1 MISSNQRG
9 MYESLQGFFAQLQAS
24 GVEHV
29 AISPGSRSTPLT
41 VAADRTDGLEVSIHL
56 DERSGGFFALGLAKA
71 NKKPVALICTSGTA
85 AANYLPAVIEA
96 FHSGIPLIVL
106 TADRPPELQS
116 RGAPQT
122 IDQVNLYG
130 THVRWFHQAQVA
142 GTDSVSNSLALAY
155 SAVEISTGQ
164 NPGPV
169 HINWPLREP
178 LEPPEVF
185 PSLTSPLKHQ
195 KVESEISSFE
205 LPDIERGLL
214 VAGPMDLRSEDVTS
228 IANLSKSLGWPLIA
242 DPASGLR
249 RGPHIENSHVIAT
262 GDFLFGSSWADKQ
275 VPDLVVQLGGLPTS
289 KPYRLWLERNL
300 PEKVFSIDHVGRHPD
315 PVGAVTHRIDAHPG
329 EWARIVSRTP
339 RFSDEWVKSWE
350 TGDLIARNT
359 LNKPATDP
367 IFSDCS
373 IVEALSQQLPTNA
386 SLVVGNSM
394 AIRDLDAFLPVDSK
408 PLNIYA
414 NRGANGID
422 GQVST
427 AVGVAHATNSPTVLF
442 LGDLTLLHDLSG
454 LLTARRLGLNL
465 TVVVAD
471 NNGGGIFS
479 FLPISVTPEID
490 YDRLFHTPHDL
501 NIPDLAPLLGANLHQ
516 VKNKGDLLSALNA
529 SVGHTGIHLI
539 HALVDAE
546 INVKTHQSFTHAV
559 HESLLL

>member
-1 MISSNQRG
+1 
-9 MYESLQGFFAQLQAS
+9 MYESLQGFFTQLQAS
-24 GVEHV
+24 GVNHV
-29 AISPGSRSTPLT
+29 AVSPGSRSTPLT
-41 VAADRTDGLEVSIHL
+41 VTADRTNGLEVSVHL

-71 NKKPVALICTSGTA
+71 SKKPVALICTSGTA

-96 FHSGIPLIVL
+96 FHSGVPLIVL
-106 TADRPPELQS
+106 TADRPPELQGK
-116 RGAPQT
+116 GAPQT

-155 SAVEISTGQ
+155 SAVEISTGL

-185 PSLTSPLKHQ
+185 PPSTIPLNPE
-195 KVESEISSFE
+195 KVDSDNATFE
-205 LPDIERGLL
+205 LPDIEHGLF
-214 VAGPMDLRSEDVTS
+214 VAGPMDLKSEDAAA
-228 IANLSKSLGWPLIA
+228 IADLSKSLGWPLIA

-249 RGPHIENSHVIAT
+249 RGTHIDSSLIIAT

-300 PEKVFSIDHVGRHPD
+300 PKEVFSVDHVGRHPD
-315 PVGAVTHRIDAHPG
+315 PVGAITHRIDAHPG
-329 EWARIVSRTP
+329 EWAQNVLRTP
-339 RFSDEWVKSWE
+339 RPSDEWIESWKNA
-350 TGDLIARNT
+350 DLIARNALSET
-359 LNKPATDP
+359 VSDHS
-367 IFSDCS
+367 FSDSS
-373 IVEALSQQLPTNA
+373 IVEALSQQLPTDS

-394 AIRDLDAFLPVDSK
+394 AIRDLDAFLPVNSK
-408 PLNIYA
+408 PLNVYA

-442 LGDLTLLHDLSG
+442 LGDLSLLHDLSG
-454 LLTARRLGLNL
+454 LMTARRLDLNL

-479 FLPISVTPEID
+479 FLPISSAPEID
-490 YDRLFHTPHDL
+490 YNRLFHTPHDL
-501 NIPDLAPLLGANLHQ
+501 NIPDLAPLLGARLHQ
-516 VKNKGDLLSALNA
+516 VKNEDDLLSALNA

-546 INVKTHQSFTHAV
+546 TNVKAHRSATRAV
-559 HESLLL
+559 HESLLI